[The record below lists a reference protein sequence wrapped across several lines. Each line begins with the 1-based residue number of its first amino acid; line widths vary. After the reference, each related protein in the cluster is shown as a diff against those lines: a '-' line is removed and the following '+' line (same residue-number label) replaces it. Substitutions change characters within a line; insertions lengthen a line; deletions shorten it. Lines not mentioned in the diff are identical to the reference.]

1 MTHKVKGEC
10 HVNMRLRKLTVVF
23 WVALTICTLFV
34 IYGAIAPK
42 QLETV
47 TQAITNFIA
56 VNFGWYYLLLVLA
69 ILVVSIYLLFSRYS
83 TITLGEEGEDPEFS
97 LKSWFAM
104 LFSAGMGIGLV
115 FWTTAEPISHAFT
128 LTPIHKAGTQ
138 TAINEAMQ
146 FSFFHWGIHAWAVY
160 GIVGLVFAYFNFH
173 KGYPG
178 LVSATLRPILGE
190 KMMRGP
196 IGGAID
202 VLAIIATVTGV
213 AATLGFGALQINEG
227 LNFLFKIP
235 SNFGTQVVIIVIATV
250 LFTWSAW
257 SGIDKGI
264 KNLSNINMFL
274 AFVVLIALFCV
285 GPTLNILNTF
295 TNSLGDYIA
304 NFFNMSL
311 RIPQSGGEKFQWL
324 QQWTIFYWAWW
335 VSWAPFVGIF
345 IARVSRGR
353 TIKEFILG
361 VLFVPALVCF
371 LFFAV
376 FGASAIYLQQNDIAN
391 IAKEAT
397 ETATFATLEHFPLGF
412 LLSIITLIVIMIFF
426 VTSADSATYVLG
438 MLSSKGSINPS
449 GVVKVSWGVILAL
462 FAMIMIYTGGTQSIQ
477 NLLIIAALPFSI
489 VIIFMIW
496 SLFKSLSIEKPRP
509 SNKLLVSDEK
519 YLQYRKVNQEH
530 EKSIQSQTHHDSN

>member
-1 MTHKVKGEC
+1 VSHKAKGEC
-10 HVNMRLRKLTVVF
+10 HFNMRFKKLTVVF

-34 IYGAIAPK
+34 IYGAVAPK
-42 QLETV
+42 QLETI
-47 TQAITNFIA
+47 TQNITNFIA
-56 VNFGWYYLLLVLA
+56 VHFGWYYLLLVLA

-128 LTPIHKAGTQ
+128 LTPIHKAGSQ

-146 FSFFHWGIHAWAVY
+146 FSFFHWGVHAWAVY
-160 GIVGLVFAYFNFH
+160 GIVGLIFAYFNFH

-178 LVSATLRPILGE
+178 LVSATLRPILGD
-190 KMMRGP
+190 KMMKGP

-227 LNFLFKIP
+227 LNFLFDLP
-235 SNFGTQVVIIVIATV
+235 SNFMTQATIIVIATI

-264 KNLSNINMFL
+264 KSLSNINMFL
-274 AFVVLIALFCV
+274 AFIVLIILFCV

-376 FGASAIYLQQNDIAN
+376 FGASAIYLQQSGIAN

-412 LLSIITLIVIMIFF
+412 LLSIITLVVIIIFF

-449 GVVKVSWGVILAL
+449 GIVKVSWGVILAL

-509 SNKLLVSDEK
+509 SNKLFISDDK
-519 YLQYRKVNQEH
+519 YLQYRKAHQDD
-530 EKSIQSQTHHDSN
+530 QTNTQTENSN

>member
-1 MTHKVKGEC
+1 MSHKAKGEC
-10 HVNMRLRKLTVVF
+10 HFNMRFKKLTVVF

-34 IYGAIAPK
+34 IYGAVAPK
-42 QLETV
+42 QLETI
-47 TQAITNFIA
+47 TQNITNFIA
-56 VNFGWYYLLLVLA
+56 VHFGWYYLLLVLA

-128 LTPIHKAGTQ
+128 LTPIHKAGSQ

-146 FSFFHWGIHAWAVY
+146 FSFFHWGVHAWAVY
-160 GIVGLVFAYFNFH
+160 GIVGLIFAYFNFH

-178 LVSATLRPILGE
+178 LVSATLRPILGD
-190 KMMRGP
+190 KMMKGP

-227 LNFLFKIP
+227 LNFLFDLP
-235 SNFGTQVVIIVIATV
+235 SNFMTQATIIVIATI
-250 LFTWSAW
+250 LFTCSAW

-264 KNLSNINMFL
+264 KSLSNINMFL
-274 AFVVLIALFCV
+274 AFIVLIILFCV

-376 FGASAIYLQQNDIAN
+376 FGASAIYLQQSGIAN

-412 LLSIITLIVIMIFF
+412 LLSIITLVVIIIFF

-449 GVVKVSWGVILAL
+449 GIVKVSWGVILAL

-509 SNKLLVSDEK
+509 SNKLFISDDK
-519 YLQYRKVNQEH
+519 YLQYRKAHQDD
-530 EKSIQSQTHHDSN
+530 QTNTQTENSN

>member
-1 MTHKVKGEC
+1 MSHKAKGEC
-10 HVNMRLRKLTVVF
+10 HFNMRFKKLTVVF

-34 IYGAIAPK
+34 IYGAVAPK
-42 QLETV
+42 QLETI
-47 TQAITNFIA
+47 TQNITNFIA
-56 VNFGWYYLLLVLA
+56 VHFGWYYLLLVLA
-69 ILVVSIYLLFSRYS
+69 ILVVSIYLVFSRYS

-128 LTPIHKAGTQ
+128 LTPIHKAGSQ

-146 FSFFHWGIHAWAVY
+146 FSFFHWGVHAWAVY
-160 GIVGLVFAYFNFH
+160 GIVGLIFAYFNFH

-178 LVSATLRPILGE
+178 LVSATLRPILGD
-190 KMMRGP
+190 KMMKGP

-227 LNFLFKIP
+227 LNFLFDLP
-235 SNFGTQVVIIVIATV
+235 SNFMTQATIIVIATI

-264 KNLSNINMFL
+264 KSLSNINMFL
-274 AFVVLIALFCV
+274 AFIVLIILFCV

-376 FGASAIYLQQNDIAN
+376 FGASAIYLQQSGIAN

-412 LLSIITLIVIMIFF
+412 LLSIITLVVIIIFF

-449 GVVKVSWGVILAL
+449 GIVKVSWGVILAL

-509 SNKLLVSDEK
+509 SNKLFISDDK
-519 YLQYRKVNQEH
+519 YLQYRKAHQDD
-530 EKSIQSQTHHDSN
+530 QTNTQTENSN

>member
-10 HVNMRLRKLTVVF
+10 HVNMRLKKLTVVF

-42 QLETV
+42 QLESV

-178 LVSATLRPILGE
+178 LVSATLRPVLGE

-376 FGASAIYLQQNDIAN
+376 FGASAIYLQQNGIAN

-449 GVVKVSWGVILAL
+449 GVVKVSWGVILAV

-519 YLQYRKVNQEH
+519 YLQYRKASQDH
-530 EKSIQSQTHHDSN
+530 EKNSQSQTHHDSN

>member
-1 MTHKVKGEC
+1 MSHKAKGEC
-10 HVNMRLRKLTVVF
+10 HFNMRFKKLTVVF

-34 IYGAIAPK
+34 IYGAVAPK
-42 QLETV
+42 QLETI
-47 TQAITNFIA
+47 TQNITNFIA
-56 VNFGWYYLLLVLA
+56 VHFGWYYLLLVLA

-128 LTPIHKAGTQ
+128 LTPIHKAGSQ

-146 FSFFHWGIHAWAVY
+146 FSFFHWGVHAWAVY
-160 GIVGLVFAYFNFH
+160 GIVGLIFAYFNFH

-178 LVSATLRPILGE
+178 LVSATLRPILGD
-190 KMMRGP
+190 KMMKGP

-227 LNFLFKIP
+227 LNFLFDLP
-235 SNFGTQVVIIVIATV
+235 SNFMTQAAIIVIATI

-264 KNLSNINMFL
+264 KSLSNINMFL
-274 AFVVLIALFCV
+274 AFIVLIILFCV

-376 FGASAIYLQQNDIAN
+376 FGASAIYLQQSGIAN

-412 LLSIITLIVIMIFF
+412 LLSIITLVVIIIFF

-449 GVVKVSWGVILAL
+449 GIVKVSWGVILAL

-509 SNKLLVSDEK
+509 SNKLFISDDK
-519 YLQYRKVNQEH
+519 YLQYRKAHQDD
-530 EKSIQSQTHHDSN
+530 QTNTQTENSN

>member
-10 HVNMRLRKLTVVF
+10 HVNMRLKKLAVVF

-42 QLETV
+42 QLESV

-178 LVSATLRPILGE
+178 LVSATLRPVLGE

-376 FGASAIYLQQNDIAN
+376 FGASAIYLQQNGIAN

-519 YLQYRKVNQEH
+519 YLQYRKASQDH
-530 EKSIQSQTHHDSN
+530 EKNSQSQTHHDSN

>member
-1 MTHKVKGEC
+1 MSHKAKGEC
-10 HVNMRLRKLTVVF
+10 HFNMRFKKLTVVF

-34 IYGAIAPK
+34 IYGAVAPK
-42 QLETV
+42 QLETI
-47 TQAITNFIA
+47 TENITNFIA
-56 VNFGWYYLLLVLA
+56 VHFGWYYLLLVLA

-128 LTPIHKAGTQ
+128 LTPIHKAGSQ

-146 FSFFHWGIHAWAVY
+146 FSFFHWGVHAWAVY
-160 GIVGLVFAYFNFH
+160 GIVGLIFAYFNFH

-178 LVSATLRPILGE
+178 LVSATLRPILGD
-190 KMMRGP
+190 KMMKGP

-227 LNFLFKIP
+227 LNFLFDLP
-235 SNFGTQVVIIVIATV
+235 SNFMTQATIIVIATI

-264 KNLSNINMFL
+264 KSLSNINMFL
-274 AFVVLIALFCV
+274 AFIVLIILFCV

-376 FGASAIYLQQNDIAN
+376 FGASAIYLQQSGIAN

-412 LLSIITLIVIMIFF
+412 LLSIITLVVIIIFF

-449 GVVKVSWGVILAL
+449 GIVKVSWGVILAL

-509 SNKLLVSDEK
+509 SNKLFISDDK
-519 YLQYRKVNQEH
+519 YLQYRKAHQDD
-530 EKSIQSQTHHDSN
+530 QTNTQTENSN

>member
-10 HVNMRLRKLTVVF
+10 HVNMRFRKLTVVF

-42 QLETV
+42 QLESV

-83 TITLGEEGEDPEFS
+83 TITLGQEGEDPEFS

-311 RIPQSGGEKFQWL
+311 RIPQSGREKFQWL

-376 FGASAIYLQQNDIAN
+376 FGASAIYLQQNGIAN

-519 YLQYRKVNQEH
+519 YLQYRKASQEH
-530 EKSIQSQTHHDSN
+530 EKNIQSQTHHDSN

>member
-1 MTHKVKGEC
+1 MHLKK
-10 HVNMRLRKLTVVF
+10 MTVVF
-23 WVALTICTLFV
+23 WVALAICTVFV
-34 IYGAIAPK
+34 LYGAILPK
-42 QLETV
+42 QLESV
-47 TQAITNFIA
+47 TQSITNFIA
-56 VNFGWYYLLLVLA
+56 VNFGWYYLLLVLV
-69 ILVVSIYLLFSRYS
+69 ILIVCIYLLFSRYS
-83 TITLGEEGEDPEFS
+83 SITLGEEGEDPEFS

-115 FWTTAEPISHAFT
+115 FWTTSEPISHAFT
-128 LTPIHKAGTQ
+128 LTPLHKAGTQ
-138 TAINEAMQ
+138 TAINDAMQ
-146 FSFFHWGIHAWAVY
+146 FSFFHWGVHAWAVY
-160 GIVGLVFAYFNFH
+160 GIVGLAFAYFNFH

-178 LVSATLRPILGE
+178 LVSATLIPILGN
-190 KMMRGP
+190 KMMKGP

-227 LNFLFKIP
+227 LNFLFEIP
-235 SNFGTQVVIIVIATV
+235 SNFGTQVIIIIIATL
-250 LFTWSAW
+250 LFSWSAW

-264 KNLSNINMFL
+264 KSLSNINMAL
-274 AFVVLIALFCV
+274 AFLVLLLLFCV
-285 GPTLNILNTF
+285 GPTLTILNTF

-324 QQWTIFYWAWW
+324 KQWTIFYWAWW
-335 VSWAPFVGIF
+335 ISWAPFVGIF

-371 LFFAV
+371 IFFAV
-376 FGASAIYLQQNDIAN
+376 FGASAIYLQQNGIAN

-397 ETATFATLEHFPLGF
+397 ETATFATLEQFPLGF
-412 LLSIITLIVIMIFF
+412 VLSIITLIVIMIFF

-449 GVVKVSWGVILAL
+449 GLVKVSWGIILAL

-489 VIIFMIW
+489 VIILMIW
-496 SLFKSLSIEKPRP
+496 SLFKSLAIEKPRP
-509 SNKLLVSDEK
+509 SNKLLVTDSQL
-519 YLQYRKVNQEH
+519 LQYRKANQD
-530 EKSIQSQTHHDSN
+530 DSETEDDKQIESTKDQKNNN

>member
-1 MTHKVKGEC
+1 
-10 HVNMRLRKLTVVF
+10 MRLRKLTVVF

-376 FGASAIYLQQNDIAN
+376 FGASAIYLQQNGIAN

-519 YLQYRKVNQEH
+519 YLQYRKASQEH
-530 EKSIQSQTHHDSN
+530 EKNVQSQTHHDSK

>member
-1 MTHKVKGEC
+1 MSHKAKGEC
-10 HVNMRLRKLTVVF
+10 HFNMRFKKLTVVF

-34 IYGAIAPK
+34 IYGAVAPK
-42 QLETV
+42 QLETI
-47 TQAITNFIA
+47 TQNITNFIA
-56 VNFGWYYLLLVLA
+56 VHFGWYYLLLVLA

-128 LTPIHKAGTQ
+128 LTPIHKAGSQ

-146 FSFFHWGIHAWAVY
+146 FSFFHWGVHAWAVY
-160 GIVGLVFAYFNFH
+160 GIVGLIFAYFNFH

-178 LVSATLRPILGE
+178 LVSATLRPILGD
-190 KMMRGP
+190 KMMKGP

-227 LNFLFKIP
+227 LNFLFDLP
-235 SNFGTQVVIIVIATV
+235 SNFMTQATIIVIATI

-264 KNLSNINMFL
+264 KSLSNINMFL
-274 AFVVLIALFCV
+274 AFIVLIILFCV

-376 FGASAIYLQQNDIAN
+376 FGASAIYLQQSGIAN

-412 LLSIITLIVIMIFF
+412 LLSIITLVVIIIFF

-449 GVVKVSWGVILAL
+449 GIVKVSWGVILAL

-509 SNKLLVSDEK
+509 SNKLFISDDK
-519 YLQYRKVNQEH
+519 YLQYRKAHQDD
-530 EKSIQSQTHHDSN
+530 QTNTQTENSN

>member
-1 MTHKVKGEC
+1 MSHKAKGEC
-10 HVNMRLRKLTVVF
+10 HFNMRFKKLTVVF

-34 IYGAIAPK
+34 IYGAVAPK
-42 QLETV
+42 QLETI
-47 TQAITNFIA
+47 TQNITNFIA
-56 VNFGWYYLLLVLA
+56 VHFGWYYLLLVLA

-128 LTPIHKAGTQ
+128 LTPIHKAGSQ

-146 FSFFHWGIHAWAVY
+146 FSFFHWGVHAWAVY
-160 GIVGLVFAYFNFH
+160 GIVGLIFAYFNFH

-178 LVSATLRPILGE
+178 LVSATLRPILGD
-190 KMMRGP
+190 KMMKGP

-227 LNFLFKIP
+227 LNFLFDLP
-235 SNFGTQVVIIVIATV
+235 SNFMTQAAIIVIATI

-264 KNLSNINMFL
+264 KSLSNINMFL
-274 AFVVLIALFCV
+274 AFIVLIILFCV

-376 FGASAIYLQQNDIAN
+376 FGASAIYLQQSGIAN

-412 LLSIITLIVIMIFF
+412 LLSIITLVVIIIFF

-449 GVVKVSWGVILAL
+449 GIVKVSWGVILAL

-477 NLLIIAALPFSI
+477 NLLIIAASPFSI

-509 SNKLLVSDEK
+509 SNKLFISDDK
-519 YLQYRKVNQEH
+519 YLQYRKAHQDD
-530 EKSIQSQTHHDSN
+530 QTNTQTENSN